1 MAQENKKQSK
11 RQTLEQM
18 RAKMAWEQ
26 IESVP
31 ESAHSKYGTF
41 ARRLPSMIQM
51 NGLGSSM
58 AFLLSKGKR
67 KNTDGHMQLYNHVS
81 EWVINQMALQQNDLM
96 SLIRECET
104 DEYRRATTETIAYGI
119 WLKRYVEAKDWG
131 SDNNDE

>member
-1 MAQENKKQSK
+1 MSEDKSMQSK
-11 RQTLEQM
+11 RQTLEQR
-18 RAKMAWEQ
+18 RAKLAWEQ

-31 ESAHSKYGTF
+31 ESAQAKYGTF

-58 AFLLSKGKR
+58 AFLLSKGKN
-67 KNTDGHMQLYNHVS
+67 KSQDGHMQLYHHVS
-81 EWVINQMALQQNDLM
+81 DWVITQMDSRQNDLM
-96 SLIRECET
+96 SYIRECET
-104 DEYRRATTETIAYGI
+104 DDYRRATTETIAYGI